1 MPAVVNAFSIDVEDY
16 FQVAALAPVVPRDS
30 WSTWEYRAE
39 RNTEVIL
46 NLLAERGTRGTFFI
60 LGWCAERSPALVKRI
75 AAAGHEIA
83 CHGFSHQ
90 LIYSQTEAVFR
101 EETRR
106 SKHFLEDTIGTAVT
120 GYRAASFS
128 ITSQSLWALDV
139 LIDCGF
145 EYDSSVFPIRHDR
158 YGIPGAARD
167 PGVITAPSGR
177 TLVEFPMSAASF
189 FGVRVPVSGGGY
201 FRLLPYA
208 VTRSGLKQINEQTGQ
223 PFTFY
228 LHPWEVDPG
237 QPRLKASALSRF
249 RHYNNLHK
257 TEPRLRK
264 LLGDFAFS
272 TMRDVLEMRGLLKKR
287 AASAAAISQRIVA
300 TA

>member
-16 FQVAALAPVVPRDS
+16 FQVAALAPVVPRES
-30 WSTWEYRAE
+30 WPTWEYRAE

-46 NLLAERGTRGTFFI
+46 KLLEERRTRGTFFI
-60 LGWCAERSPALVKRI
+60 LGWCAERSPGLVKRI

-101 EETRR
+101 EETQRA
-106 SKHFLEDTIGTAVT
+106 KHFLEDTIGTAIT

-167 PGVITAPSGR
+167 PGVIVAPSGR
-177 TLVEFPMSAASF
+177 TIVEFPMSAASF
-189 FGVRVPVSGGGY
+189 FGLRVPVSGGGY
-201 FRLLPYA
+201 FRLLPYG
-208 VTRSGLKQINEQTGQ
+208 VTRAGLKQINDGTGQ

-257 TEPRLRK
+257 TEPRLRR
-264 LLGDFAFS
+264 LLAEFSFS
-272 TMRDVLEMRGLLKKR
+272 TMRDVLESRGLLKSR
-287 AASAAAISQRIVA
+287 AAAGSAAPRVVA